1 MVFHSFA
8 FLLFLFT
15 LAFLFL
21 VSRKSPWVLLG
32 GSVVFYLTV
41 APRYLVLLA
50 AVTVLAWRLALAI
63 GAAGEE
69 KKKLRLAAAGVL
81 GFVGLLAFFKYALL
95 RTALLGALLPQ
106 DTLSGILLPVGMSY
120 YLFKVIGYLVD
131 VYWEKYPPEKS
142 LLHFAAYV
150 TFFPQIVSGPIQ
162 RPADFLSQ
170 LQARE
175 VTAAHWASGLRR
187 LLFGLFT
194 KLVVAARLGELVDP
208 VYAAPAGRP
217 TLVLVFAVYLFALQL
232 YADFSALSSIAI
244 GAGRLFGIQGPE
256 NFDAPYLAANL
267 PDFWRRWHMSLTSW
281 LTDYVYSPVR
291 HLLRRWG
298 DAGLAIAIV
307 VNMAAVGVWH
317 GERLS
322 YLVFGLVNGVLMAFS
337 ALTARRRN
345 RFFRARP
352 RLARARLVWGPI
364 VTFHLIDF
372 SFIFFRA
379 PSLTDAGLIF
389 SQIFSGAAEA
399 FLHPGTVSV
408 GVFGAAR
415 RAFGLSP
422 AHAGLILF
430 GVVVMV
436 TGHHLLRDERAKAR
450 FLALPWYGRW
460 AAYYAAVG
468 AILLA
473 GRFDADTFI
482 YAQF

>member
-15 LAFLFL
+15 FAFLFL
-21 VSRKSPWVLLG
+21 VSRKSPWVLLA

-50 AVTVLAWRLALAI
+50 AVTVLAWRLALAV
-63 GAAGEE
+63 GAAGDER
-69 KKKLRLAAAGVL
+69 KKVRLAAAGVL
-81 GFVGLLAFFKYALL
+81 GFVGLLAFFKYVLL
-95 RTALLGALLPQ
+95 RTAILGALLPA
-106 DTLSGILLPVGMSY
+106 DTLSGLVLPVGMSY

-142 LLHFAAYV
+142 LLSFAAYV

-170 LQARE
+170 LRARE
-175 VTAAHWASGLRR
+175 VTAASWASGLRR

-281 LTDYVYSPVR
+281 LTDYVYTPVR
-291 HLLRRWG
+291 HLLRNWG

-307 VNMAAVGVWH
+307 ANMAAVGVWH

-322 YLVFGLVNGVLMAFS
+322 YLVFGLVNGVLMSLS
-337 ALTARRRN
+337 ALTAKRRN

-352 RLARARLVWGPI
+352 RLAKARSYYGPV
-364 VTFHLIDF
+364 VTFHIIVF
-372 SFIFFRA
+372 AFVFFRA
-379 PSLTDAGLIF
+379 ATLSDAGTLLW
-389 SQIFSGAAEA
+389 QLVSGVRDSV
-399 FLHPGTVSV
+399 FHPGAVKV
-408 GVFGAAR
+408 GEIVR
-415 RAFGLSP
+415 DVRAMGFTSSHGVPLVLGLVIM
-422 AHAGLILF
+422 AI
-430 GVVVMV
+430 
-436 TGHHLLRDERAKAR
+436 GHHLLRDKAAKAR
-450 FLALPWYGRW
+450 FLSLPWYGRW
-460 AAYYAAVG
+460 AAYYAAV
-468 AILLA
+468 ALILIF
-473 GRFDADTFI
+473 GRFEVDSFI